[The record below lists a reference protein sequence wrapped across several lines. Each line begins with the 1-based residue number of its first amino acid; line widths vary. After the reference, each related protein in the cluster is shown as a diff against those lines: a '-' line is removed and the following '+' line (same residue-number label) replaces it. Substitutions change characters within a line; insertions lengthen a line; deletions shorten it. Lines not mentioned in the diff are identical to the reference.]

1 MNLSLTSLL
10 PTLLWVALGITGLA
24 IGLGRQVPR
33 PLPTHERAVPRY
45 QGINGR
51 VFMHQPHQPRMIDRA
66 TGRMVLVDRSSHD
79 ILDYSV
85 CSPWRDE
92 RGQFQVVSRW
102 VKREGPDRDDLPQ
115 EFGVARHTVPEGKL
129 IDRVALDIL
138 PVSEPCWVPGQAS
151 RILFVAGNGGLYHY
165 RFPGAAAERP
175 PEPPWEQ
182 PEPQRVSWRMAPPGA
197 ESVAFRDLV
206 WPTHPRLGGRLIGSV
221 WPTTR
226 SAEGTRMLGS
236 RLWWI
241 ELGSDGMEIE
251 AAGPLV
257 LPDSDAAPAPAED
270 QEDRLPNV
278 GTTAQGEPLLAYLHR
293 SKGQTRWELRLARIT
308 IDPQT
313 GTPSVQPGDMV
324 RLARDCVATSP
335 VFALDGRS
343 IYTFLGADASKG
355 ACIARRFS
363 IAGAAAV
370 FSPPRLVRNGS
381 GRHAR

>member
-10 PTLLWVALGITGLA
+10 PTLLWVAIGITGLA

-33 PLPTHERAVPRY
+33 PLPTYEAAVPRY

-66 TGRMVLVDRSSHD
+66 TGRMVPVDPSSSD

-102 VKREGPDRDDLPQ
+102 VKRAGREIQDLPE
-115 EFGVARHTVPEGKL
+115 EFGLARHTVPEGKL
-129 IDRVALDIL
+129 IDRVALDVL
-138 PVSEPCWVPGQAS
+138 PVSEPCWVPGRTSQ
-151 RILFVAGNGGLYHY
+151 ILFAAGNGGLYHY
-165 RFPGAAAERP
+165 RFPGAEAAAERP
-175 PEPPWEQ
+175 AEPPWEPSQ
-182 PEPQRVSWRMAPPGA
+182 PRRLSWRMAPPGA
-197 ESVAFRDLV
+197 GPVSFRDLV
-206 WPTHPRLGGRLIGSV
+206 WPAHPRLGGRLIGSV
-221 WPTTR
+221 WQTSG
-226 SAEGTRMLGS
+226 SAREAKVLGS
-236 RLWWI
+236 QLWWI
-241 ELGSDGMEIE
+241 ELGSDGMGIE

-257 LPDSDAAPAPAED
+257 LPDGDPAED
-270 QEDRLPNV
+270 QEDRLPSV
-278 GTTAQGEPLLAYLHR
+278 ATTAQGEPLLAYMHR
-293 SKGQTRWELRLARIT
+293 SKGQTLWELRLARIT

-313 GTPSVQPGDMV
+313 GIPSVHPGDVV
-324 RLARDCVATSP
+324 RLSRDCVATPP
-335 VFALDGRS
+335 VFALDGQS
-343 IYTFLGADASKG
+343 IYTILGADVSND

-363 IAGAAAV
+363 VASAAAV